1 MKPDN
6 KTNLYSNAHNS
17 FIDKIVR
24 KKREEILRVIKE
36 NIPLEN
42 INNVIDVGTTR
53 DTSNVSSNYIIN
65 NLGNFKDIKS
75 ISTQKIESNF
85 FSEKIHKSITDEFSE
100 SEINNLKSDLI
111 ISNATIEH
119 VGSFENQIK
128 MCSNMIKLSNKYFV
142 ICTPNKFYP
151 IELHTKIP
159 FLHFLPNNIYRF
171 ILNKIGLSFFSKEEN
186 LNLLSIKN
194 LIEIMSILNHQNFKI
209 KYVNLMFFKSNL
221 ILIGNK

>member
-1 MKPDN
+1 
-6 KTNLYSNAHNS
+6 
-17 FIDKIVR
+17 
-24 KKREEILRVIKE
+24 
-36 NIPLEN
+36 
-42 INNVIDVGTTR
+42 
-53 DTSNVSSNYIIN
+53 
-65 NLGNFKDIKS
+65 
-75 ISTQKIESNF
+75 
-85 FSEKIHKSITDEFSE
+85 
-100 SEINNLKSDLI
+100 
-111 ISNATIEH
+111 
-119 VGSFENQIK
+119 
-128 MCSNMIKLSNKYFV
+128 MIKLSNKYFV

>member
-65 NLGNFKDIKS
+65 NLGNFKI
-75 ISTQKIESNF
+75 
-85 FSEKIHKSITDEFSE
+85 
-100 SEINNLKSDLI
+100 
-111 ISNATIEH
+111 
-119 VGSFENQIK
+119 
-128 MCSNMIKLSNKYFV
+128 
-142 ICTPNKFYP
+142 
-151 IELHTKIP
+151 
-159 FLHFLPNNIYRF
+159 
-171 ILNKIGLSFFSKEEN
+171 
-186 LNLLSIKN
+186 
-194 LIEIMSILNHQNFKI
+194 
-209 KYVNLMFFKSNL
+209 
-221 ILIGNK
+221 